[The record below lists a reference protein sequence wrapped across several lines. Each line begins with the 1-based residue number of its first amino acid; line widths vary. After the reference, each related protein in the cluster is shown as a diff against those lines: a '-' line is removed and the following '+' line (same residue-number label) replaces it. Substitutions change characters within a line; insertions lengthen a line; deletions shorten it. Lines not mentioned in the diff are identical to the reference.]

1 MKGHIQSFGSG
12 LGAGAAL
19 TTIIALTCLWRP
31 GLLRGWLTGETT
43 ITRTRRTLERA
54 SDRARL
60 APGYVDAVR
69 AAGL

>member
-12 LGAGAAL
+12 LGTGAAIGAL
-19 TTIIALTCLWRP
+19 VALTCVWRP
-31 GLLRGWLTGETT
+31 GILRGWLTGETAVS
-43 ITRTRRTLERA
+43 RTRRQLQRA

-60 APGYVDAVR
+60 TPGYVDAVR